1 METFNFPF
9 HEFEEEYPETGSGM
23 KFGNSYEY
31 RSAAVAPPTL
41 NITLTMTGM
50 RYYYDGNVLN
60 SSVNPTTNIRVLD
73 AFYLAHQL
81 SEKFIYP
88 HPVRGNLNCR
98 FAAPLNI
105 PKVIR
110 GSPAIL
116 PDFSIKL
123 IYLP

>member
-1 METFNFPF
+1 METFNFPY
-9 HEFEEEYPETGSGM
+9 HEFEEEYPDTGSGM

-31 RSAAVAPPTL
+31 RAAASAPPTM

-50 RYYYDGNVLN
+50 RYVFNGNTL
-60 SSVNPTTNIRVLD
+60 SDTLNPTLNIRVLD
-73 AFYLAHQL
+73 AFYHVHQL

-98 FAAPLNI
+98 FAAPLSI

-110 GSPAIL
+110 GGPAIL
-116 PDFSIKL
+116 PDFSVKL
-123 IYLP
+123 VYLP